1 MPALTLSRRLE
12 ALRERSPQ
20 NYGALKDHYPL
31 LKQALDNNTRSYPT
45 GRQLYASL
53 EEPPITSQTFG
64 RLLALLADL
73 EVVTLYT
80 ERSNANRYDVR
91 HYDSTDFDVLAAWFE
106 K

>member
-20 NYGALKDHYPL
+20 NYGALKDHYLL

-53 EEPPITSQTFG
+53 ENPPIPSQTFG
-64 RLLALLADL
+64 HLLTRLVDL
-73 EVVTLYT
+73 EIIELLH
-80 ERSNANRYDVR
+80 EALQCQSLRYSGVR
-91 HYDSTDFDVLAAWFE
+91 RG
-106 K
+106 